1 VIASEVSMDTHADKA
16 LEVLRQRQSA

>member
-1 VIASEVSMDTHADKA
+1 VIASEVIMDPPSDKA